1 MFYNVTSGFSC
12 GSAVKNPPANAGDAG
27 SIPGWGRSWR
37 RKWEPTPVF
46 LSEKSQGQRS
56 LMGYSLR
63 GCKRVG
69 HIAMKQQT
77 QWCDKWLHPWRLFPL
92 LPAGCRNSGGVPSGT
107 ALSSLCWSLCSIF
120 VSTLSPE
127 ALYWCPFL
135 SWDFLDFLFYLFLV
149 WTFILCF

>member
-1 MFYNVTSGFSC
+1 MVEVGRWDSQVAQWWRICLQCRKRVFDSC
-12 GSAVKNPPANAGDAG
+12 VRK
-27 SIPGWGRSWR
+27 IPWR
-37 RKWEPTPVF
+37 KKWQSTPVF
-46 LSEKSQGQRS
+46 LPEKSQGQRS

-92 LPAGCRNSGGVPSGT
+92 LPAGCRNSRGVPSGT